1 MDLLNLM
8 MIFEL
13 LPCII
18 APCHYDDTV
27 DKFGI
32 ERSIVPLLEKEMID

>member
-1 MDLLNLM
+1 MDLLILA

-13 LPCII
+13 LPCVI
-18 APCHYDDTV
+18 APCHFDETV

>member
-1 MDLLNLM
+1 

-13 LPCII
+13 LPCIV

-32 ERSIVPLLEKEMID
+32 ERSITPRREEEMVD